1 MKYMCRKML
10 AILVAVAMCM
20 GFVNVKA
27 QAADTVIS
35 RIDVEIAVPT
45 PGERLATECDII
57 NGMEG
62 IESYRIEWWM
72 YADNT
77 NYAGELAE
85 YDEPYW
91 LFIYLKAKDG
101 YKFAPTSGGEA
112 TINNTPTAG
121 WWWHEE
127 DQELCININQFKWTS
142 PEPPKSDLESGTYA
156 EDKEISLSVSKELE
170 EIYYTTDGSEPTL
183 KSTRYTGPISVTGEE
198 GKSTTTVI
206 KAITNRQY
214 VNVISDVST
223 FTYTIDKSGKTPV
236 AQHTIKTSA
245 GEGGSILPSGVIT
258 VNDGDDSV
266 FYISA
271 DEGYTIDTILV
282 DGEAAPNQSEYIFN
296 NVTSNHTISVTF
308 KKKDSADPIG
318 YNIIEGAESTW
329 SADSEDG
336 LTIIGD
342 GDFSKFVGVNVDGEL
357 LDPESYTVES
367 GSTVVTLH
375 AEYLATLSE
384 GTHTFEIVWD
394 DGSAETTFNISNDAE
409 PDDPVVTTE
418 EITTTEATTEATT
431 TEVSTTQT
439 STEDESTTVAASEDG
454 STTEAG
460 STTASNQT
468 SPKTGDTSDV
478 VLGFVLLIMSAAGI
492 MVLGRKKSN
501 KREK

>member
-10 AILVAVAMCM
+10 AILVALAMCM

-35 RIDVEIAVPT
+35 KIDVEIAVPT

-57 NGMEG
+57 NDIEG
-62 IESYRIEWWM
+62 IESYRIVWWM
-72 YADNT
+72 HADNT

-91 LFIYLKAKDG
+91 LFIYFKAKDG

-121 WWWHEE
+121 WWWYEE
-127 DQELCININQFKWTS
+127 DQELCININHFKWTS
-142 PEPPKSDLESGTYA
+142 PEPPKSDLESGTYT
-156 EDKEISLSVSKELE
+156 EDKEISLSVSKDLE

-183 KSTRYTGPISVTGEE
+183 ESTRYTGPISVTGEE

-214 VNVISDVST
+214 VNIISDVST
-223 FTYTIDKSGKTPV
+223 FTYTIDKRGETPV
-236 AQHTIKTSA
+236 AQHTIEASA
-245 GEGGSILPSGVIT
+245 GEGGSILPSGVVM
-258 VNDGDDSV
+258 VNDGEDSV

-271 DEGYTIDTILV
+271 DKGYTIDTILV
-282 DGEAAPNQSEYIFN
+282 DGKTVSNLTEYIFN

-308 KKKDSADPIG
+308 EKKDSADPLS

-342 GDFSKFVGVNVDGEL
+342 GDLNKFVGVNVDGEL
-357 LDPESYTVES
+357 LDPESYTAES
-367 GSTVVTLH
+367 GSTVITLH

-409 PDDPVVTTE
+409 TDDPVVTTE

-439 STEDESTTVAASEDG
+439 STEDESTTAV
-454 STTEAG
+454 TTETG

>member
-10 AILVAVAMCM
+10 AILVALAMCM

-35 RIDVEIAVPT
+35 KIDVEIAVPT

-57 NGMEG
+57 NGIEG
-62 IESYRIEWWM
+62 IESYRIVWWM
-72 YADNT
+72 HADNT

-91 LFIYLKAKDG
+91 LFIYFKAKDG

-121 WWWHEE
+121 WWWYEE
-127 DQELCININQFKWTS
+127 DQELCININHFKWTS
-142 PEPPKSDLESGTYA
+142 PEPPKSDLESGTYT
-156 EDKEISLSVSKELE
+156 EDKEISLSVSKDLE

-183 KSTRYTGPISVTGEE
+183 ESTRYTGPISVTGEE

-214 VNVISDVST
+214 VNIISDVST
-223 FTYTIDKSGKTPV
+223 FTYTIDKRGETPV
-236 AQHTIKTSA
+236 AQHTIEASA
-245 GEGGSILPSGVIT
+245 GEGGSILPSGVVM
-258 VNDGDDSV
+258 VNDGEDSV

-271 DEGYTIDTILV
+271 DKGYTIDTILV
-282 DGEAAPNQSEYIFN
+282 DGKTVSKLTEYIFN

-308 KKKDSADPIG
+308 EKKDSADPLS

-329 SADSEDG
+329 SADSGDG

-342 GDFSKFVGVNVDGEL
+342 GDLSKFVGVNVDGEL

-367 GSTVVTLH
+367 GSTVITLH

-409 PDDPVVTTE
+409 TDDTVV
-418 EITTTEATTEATT
+418 TTEATT

-439 STEDESTTVAASEDG
+439 STEDESTTAV
-454 STTEAG
+454 TTETG